1 MPDNGNGEF
10 RGATRAQ
17 IEHLRD
23 QIREVRQDLREVS
36 TAIHG
41 LESFRSRVLA
51 LAGAGAAVATLLVQ
65 FLMDKLGGGS

>member
-1 MPDNGNGEF
+1 MNDGGNGEF

-23 QIREVRQDLREVS
+23 QLREVRDDLRS
-36 TAIHG
+36 ISRTLQG

-51 LAGAGAAVATLLVQ
+51 LAGVAAATATLLVQ
-65 FLMDKLGGGS
+65 FLLDRLGGM